1 MEKHKTSCPP
11 GAYILLGE
19 NRKNKHVSY
28 IEMPE
33 GKGGQGTYLQF
44 KKSGHVSPEMTV
56 QQNREGEEALW
67 ILGERAWQG
76 E

>member
-1 MEKHKTSCPP
+1 
-11 GAYILLGE
+11 
-19 NRKNKHVSY
+19 
-28 IEMPE
+28 MPE

-44 KKSGHVSPEMTV
+44 KKSGHVSPEVTV